1 MMIWTRHKV
10 LLFVLIIFL
19 SPVFVFSQTYNFR
32 NYTVDDGLPFIGV
45 NTIYQDSKGN
55 LWVGGYGGLSKFN
68 GKSFSNYSPKNGLAN
83 HRVFSITEDTAG
95 HIWVGTLTGLS
106 KLSNNKFETFS
117 EKDGLP
123 DDQVN
128 CLLTDS
134 RSRIWIGTNRGICIY
149 QDNKFE
155 VPLHLL
161 DSVNS
166 TITAILEDKKH
177 EIWIGTDKGVV
188 IADQAGKRLHVI
200 NQAGGL
206 NDNHVNCIFQDASS
220 NYWIG
225 TDKGITRFDEN
236 RKSSSTTAVLNGLN
250 VLSICQDLQG
260 NIWIS
265 TEVGLW
271 KYDGREFKNISI
283 SHDPNANK
291 TSCLFL
297 DYEKNLWIGTYSGL
311 FRYRSADFVTYG
323 QNDGLNTPFVSQV
336 SKDRNGNLLI
346 ATSGGGLNILHQKH
360 FYNFTQVD
368 GLPSN
373 TITSA
378 IEAKDGTIWIGSDK
392 GICTCPP
399 IRDPSKKPVFSKTF
413 GLNSPLKS
421 DSVNIVF
428 QDSKGVIWLG
438 MNNGVTRFSNGIYT
452 WMPISGG
459 RAGFSVYYF
468 MEDRKGDLWIGTYL
482 GGLFRYDG
490 KTFSPMNK
498 ELGMKSES
506 YLAMLQDK
514 EGVYYFGSFEGVYMY
529 DPANRYVK
537 GSKLVQFSE
546 ADGMSSD
553 LVYLMQ
559 FDEDEES
566 IWIGTNQALNK
577 LDLGAYKHSG
587 KKMIVPYGKEEG
599 FNGVE
604 CNGSAVYTEP
614 DGSIWFG
621 TVNGL
626 ISYNPKEYKPNK
638 ALAKTNITRI
648 RLFYSDTSL
657 AQNSEMAASENNLS
671 FEYIGICLTNPKK
684 VRYRVKLDGFDK
696 TWSPVTSSNVA
707 TYSNLPPGN
716 YSFQVMSCNNENI
729 WAVSGSKFSFTVLA
743 PFWKRWW
750 FSALL
755 AMFLTGVAVVFFRYR
770 ISQVREK
777 ENVKVRMATNE
788 LKALR
793 SQMNPHFIFN
803 SLNSIQHF
811 IMNNDEVSASKYLNT
826 FAKLIRTILNNSE
839 RATAS
844 IREEIDSLRLYL
856 ELESLRFE
864 NKFDY
869 EIVVGEGLD
878 IDYHEVPTMLIQ
890 PFAENAIIHGL
901 LPKKG
906 SGRLEIKIELLNSFI
921 LCSIIDN
928 GIGRKKAM
936 EMKEHSIRKMH
947 KSFGLKITQDRLE
960 LLNYL
965 HKSSLNVNIVDL
977 KDDVGNAT
985 GTKVEIYIP
994 LL

>member
-1 MMIWTRHKV
+1 MMIWKRHSFLLFAVIV
-10 LLFVLIIFL
+10 LLAPNL
-19 SPVFVFSQTYNFR
+19 VFSQSYNFR

-45 NTIYQDSKGN
+45 NAIYQDSKGN

-68 GKSFSNYSPKNGLAN
+68 GKTFTNYSPKNGLAN
-83 HRVFSITEDTAG
+83 HWVFSMTEDTAG
-95 HIWVGTLTGLS
+95 HIWAGTLTGLS
-106 KLSNNKFETFS
+106 RLSNDKFQTFS
-117 EKDGLP
+117 KKDGLP
-123 DDQVN
+123 DDQIS

-134 RSRIWIGTNRGICIY
+134 RSHIWIGTGNGICIRH
-149 QDNKFE
+149 DNKFE
-155 VPLHLL
+155 TPPHLL

-166 TITAILEDKKH
+166 TITAIFEDSKH
-177 EIWIGTDKGVV
+177 EIWIGTNKGIV
-188 IADQAGKRLHVI
+188 IADREGRSLHVL
-200 NQAGGL
+200 NRSRGL
-206 NDNHVNCIFQDASS
+206 NDNRVNCIFQDAGS

-225 TDKGITRFDEN
+225 TDKGLTRFDAN

-250 VLSICQDLQG
+250 VLSISQDLQG
-260 NIWIS
+260 DIWIS
-265 TEVGLW
+265 TDVGLW
-271 KYDGREFKNISI
+271 KYDGKEFRSISI
-283 SHDPNANK
+283 SHDLNANK

-323 QNDGLNTPFVSQV
+323 QNDGLTTPFISQI

-346 ATSGGGLNILHQKH
+346 ATSGGGLSILNNKH
-360 FYNFTQVD
+360 FYNYTQID

-373 TITSA
+373 TITST
-378 IEAKDGTIWIGSDK
+378 IESRDGTIWIGSDK

-399 IRDPSKKPVFSKTF
+399 IRDPGKKPVFSKTF

-421 DSVNIVF
+421 DSVNIIY
-428 QDSKGVIWLG
+428 QDSKGVIWIG
-438 MNNGVTRFSNGIYT
+438 MNNGVTRYSNGVYT
-452 WMPISGG
+452 WMPIHGEQN
-459 RAGFSVYYF
+459 RFSVYYF

-490 KTFSPMNK
+490 TAFTSMNK

-514 EGVYYFGSFEGVYMY
+514 EGVYYFGSFDGVYMY
-529 DPANRYVK
+529 DPSGRYTK
-537 GSKLVQFSE
+537 GKKIVQFSE

-566 IWIGTNQALNK
+566 MWIGTNQALNK
-577 LDLGAYKHSG
+577 LDLGAFKHSG

-599 FNGVE
+599 FNGIE
-604 CNGSAVYTEP
+604 CNGSAVYTEG

-626 ISYNPKEYKPNK
+626 ISYHPKEYKPNQV
-638 ALAKTNITRI
+638 LAKTNITRI
-648 RLFYSDTSL
+648 RLFYSDTTL
-657 AQNSEMAASENNLS
+657 AQNVQMGPSENNLS
-671 FEYIGICLTNPKK
+671 FEYIGICLTNPRK
-684 VRYRVKLDGFDK
+684 VRYRVKLEGFDA

-707 TYSNLPPGN
+707 TYSNLPPGK

-729 WAVSGSKFSFTVLA
+729 WAVSGSRFNFTVLA

-755 AMFLTGVAVVFFRYR
+755 AIFLTAIAVAFFRYR

-777 ENVKVRMATNE
+777 ENLKVRMATNE

-811 IMNNDEVSASKYLNT
+811 IMSNDEISASKYLNT

-864 NKFDY
+864 NKFEY
-869 EIVVGEGLD
+869 EIKVGDGLD

-901 LPKKG
+901 LPKKS
-906 SGRLEIKIELLNSFI
+906 SGRLEIRIELVNNFI
-921 LCSIIDN
+921 LCSIIDD
-928 GIGRKKAM
+928 GIGRRKAM

-947 KSFGLKITQDRLE
+947 KSFGLKITQDRLD

-977 KDDVGNAT
+977 QNGDGHST